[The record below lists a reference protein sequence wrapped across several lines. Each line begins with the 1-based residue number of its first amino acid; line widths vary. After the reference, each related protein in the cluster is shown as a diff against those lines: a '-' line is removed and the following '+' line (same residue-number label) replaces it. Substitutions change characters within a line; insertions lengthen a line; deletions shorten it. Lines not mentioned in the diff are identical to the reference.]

1 MIEPIQKSNHIIT
14 NHVVNRQ
21 SNNTTFGLHGNGFFN
36 DGLTTIRRN
45 RTRKVPYNQIEGGL
59 AHCTIFDKNNNRLI
73 SDESVMNEGI
83 YQLIRFGEHVFLEPV
98 TTSITIQP
106 IPITIPQA
114 SLPITPQP
122 TFTRSKSTR
131 PSTHRP
137 VMTSSVP
144 IPTQPV
150 RNPSFPTS
158 TTEQFEPIVQ
168 RTYSP
173 DNIPT
178 FQSDPTMLRSKYR
191 LYGNNLPARYQTR
204 GYKKIYSLFC

>member
-1 MIEPIQKSNHIIT
+1 MIEPVQKSNHIIT

-98 TTSITIQP
+98 TTPITFQP
-106 IPITIPQA
+106 NPITIPQTT
-114 SLPITPQP
+114 LPITPQP
-122 TFTRSKSTR
+122 GRYFFLVIFLKNR
-131 PSTHRP
+131 
-137 VMTSSVP
+137 
-144 IPTQPV
+144 
-150 RNPSFPTS
+150 
-158 TTEQFEPIVQ
+158 
-168 RTYSP
+168 
-173 DNIPT
+173 
-178 FQSDPTMLRSKYR
+178 KYQ
-191 LYGNNLPARYQTR
+191 G
-204 GYKKIYSLFC
+204 